1 MNLTEVMQELE
12 SYGSEQIKNIAL
24 KHGVKEPLFG
34 VRVQDMKKIVKKV
47 KKDYELSLALYN
59 TGNSDAM
66 YLAGLI
72 ADETKMTKDDLQQW
86 VENASNH
93 GISQYTVAWITAESK
108 FGYEL
113 GLEWIESENEL
124 IATAGWSSL
133 AYHASLTPD
142 AKIDINCYKKLLKR
156 IDQTIHSAP
165 NQVRYNMNA
174 FVIAVGSY
182 ISELNPTAIEVATSI
197 GKVQVY
203 MGDTSCK
210 VPFASD
216 YIKKVMNKGN
226 LGKKRKKAR
235 C

>member
-1 MNLTEVMQELE
+1 MKLKEVMTELE

-47 KKDYELSLALYN
+47 KKNYELSVQLYN

-72 ADETKMTKDDLQQW
+72 ADETKMTKADLQKW
-86 VENASNH
+86 VQGASNH
-93 GISQYTVAWITAESK
+93 GISQYTVPWIAAESN

-113 GLEWIESENEL
+113 GLEWIESDSEL
-124 IATAGWSSL
+124 IATSGWCSL
-133 AYHASLTPD
+133 AYHASLTSD
-142 AKIDINCYKKLLKR
+142 SELDIKQYANLLKR
-156 IDQTIHSAP
+156 IEKTIHTSP
-165 NQVRYNMNA
+165 NRVRYNMNG
-174 FVIAVGSY
+174 FVIAIGSY
-182 ISELNPTAIEVATSI
+182 ITELNKQALEVAGKI
-197 GKVQVY
+197 GKVTVY

-210 VPFASD
+210 VPYAPD
-216 YIKKVMNKGN
+216 YIKKVMDKGK
-226 LGKKRKKAR
+226 LGKKKKKAR